1 MRVAVISDIH
11 GNALALDAVL
21 ADIARHGAD
30 AVMSLGDNVSGPVD
44 PAGTAQ
50 RLMALGGL
58 SVRGNHDRWTVDL
71 SLRGSGAIDAFARA
85 QLNPSQL
92 DWLAGLPATAAHS
105 DAVFLCHGTPAD
117 DETPWLDTFYA
128 GRTTTVPGEAQ
139 VAALAGGLDYPV
151 LLCGH
156 THIPR
161 SLRLLD
167 GRLIV
172 NPGSVGMQLVHG
184 SPDARYAIIERR
196 PSGWHTNLLAVPYDH
211 AEAARLAAANGFP
224 QWAQSL
230 TNGWVGPESLS

>member
-1 MRVAVISDIH
+1 MRFAVISDIH

-21 ADIARHGAD
+21 ADIARHGVD
-30 AVMSLGDNVSGPVD
+30 TIVSLGDNVSGPVD
-44 PAGTAQ
+44 PAGTAE
-50 RLMALGGL
+50 RLMALGGA
-58 SVRGNHDRWTVDL
+58 SIRGNHDRWTVDL
-71 SLRGSGAIDAFARA
+71 SLRGSGAVDAFARS
-85 QLNPSQL
+85 QLNVTQL
-92 DWLAGLPATAAHS
+92 AWLAGLPATAVHAG
-105 DAVFLCHGTPAD
+105 AVYLCHGTPQD

-128 GRTTTVPGEAQ
+128 GRTTTVPAEAQ
-139 VAALAGGLDYPV
+139 VAALAGGLDYAV

-184 SPDARYAIIERR
+184 SPDARYAIVERLA
-196 PSGWHTNLLAVPYDH
+196 SGWHTSLLAVPYDH
-211 AEAARLAAANGFP
+211 GEAARQAAANGFP